1 MHSSTT
7 IPPYAPTAS
16 YAGLSSSSGPASRLL
31 STTSISL
38 DQEVRLHT
46 TVKQRELFDSLAEL
60 YAIIISLD
68 FLEKAYLRDSIA
80 HTEYTPTCLR
90 LLAQYNGIL
99 RNNEQV
105 AAEFGSLDSFKTKY
119 AIECSHAMNRLKVGV
134 PATVEHAVVP
144 EVSAVS
150 GAAGGGSTATAA
162 APGASA
168 RAVAEATGV
177 SYMAMLPAKQ
187 RILTVNLLEFHYVYG
202 RITT

>member
-1 MHSSTT
+1 MHGSTT
-7 IPPYAPTAS
+7 IPPYAPTTS
-16 YAGLSSSSGPASRLL
+16 YAGLSSSGPASRHAA
-31 STTSISL
+31 SISL

-105 AAEFGSLDSFKTKY
+105 AAEFGGLDAFKAKY
-119 AIECSHAMNRLKVGV
+119 GIECSHATNRLKVGV

-144 EVSAVS
+144 EVVAASGSA
-150 GAAGGGSTATAA
+150 TQAT
-162 APGASA
+162 PGASA

-177 SYMAMLPAKQ
+177 SLKVQGKY
-187 RILTVNLLEFHYVYG
+187 TG
-202 RITT
+202 C